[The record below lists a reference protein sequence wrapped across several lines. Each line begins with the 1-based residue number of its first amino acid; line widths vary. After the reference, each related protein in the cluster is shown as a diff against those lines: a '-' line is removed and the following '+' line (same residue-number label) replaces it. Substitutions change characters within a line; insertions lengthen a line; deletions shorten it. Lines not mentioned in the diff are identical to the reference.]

1 MAAETPCGVFGPLV
15 GQPPR
20 KLADAEPEAEEQSN
34 ADEVDRLSRKRQIEA
49 RPQSRQEQ
57 WPGGSPPLAKKQRL
71 SNGSENQADSATTT
85 PMDGVDLNG
94 QGEVENNHAYPSPT
108 EREPAPVE
116 IPRTD
121 GPDQGTQ
128 VDKVEELAPE
138 TTYLRLKDED
148 TAAASPTDGANAPVL
163 LHCQWNPKDPS
174 SLAAAG
180 TDALA
185 RVWTVTRA
193 TTGSMS
199 NGDRPRSG
207 HVNEVDQPCF
217 DLVEEG
223 THSNAMTT
231 ALAWNWDGTAIAV
244 ASDYGFKASINI
256 WSSAG
261 EHLQRFELS
270 EPPVIKLRWSPSD
283 AAILAVGVEDGTAMV
298 TVFRSASSVG
308 LTYALR
314 GHDVNSWPLDV
325 AWINETDFLVCG
337 GDVLQ
342 ALHCTPTSIV
352 LSRSFDTRP
361 GDNFTQVLFDWR
373 SKLAATASDRGV
385 LDVSCHLSL

>member
-1 MAAETPCGVFGPLV
+1 M

-57 WPGGSPPLAKKQRL
+57 WQGGSPPMAKKQRL

-85 PMDGVDLNG
+85 PMPMDGVDLNG
-94 QGEVENNHAYPSPT
+94 QGEADNNHAYPSPT
-108 EREPAPVE
+108 EREPAPVA

-138 TTYLRLKDED
+138 TTFLRLRDED
-148 TAAASPTDGANAPVL
+148 TSASPTKGGANAPVL

-193 TTGSMS
+193 TSGGMS
-199 NGDRPRSG
+199 NGDRPTSG

-283 AAILAVGVEDGTAMV
+283 AAILAVGVEDGTAVV

-342 ALHCTPTSIV
+342 ALHCTPTGIV
-352 LSRSFDTRP
+352 LSRNFDTRP

-385 LDVSCHLSL
+385 LDVSSDSGVLAHAPSC